1 MACSVIS
8 FAPTC
13 LALAAFVG
21 IAGSGVVAVSAQAQ
35 TLDILTV
42 DRLVEHTSTVPAIKG
57 ESVSL
62 FVRERIASTM
72 LEQPAGAAFERKV
85 VLMVHGGFSP
95 ATIAFDVQ
103 YRDYSWME
111 QLAREGFDV
120 FTMDMTGYGRST
132 RPPQMNDPCNVMA
145 EQQKALSPK
154 LLSAPCAPNYPFEL
168 VNSDSES
175 DDINAVVD
183 FLRKLRGVDKIS
195 LVGWSGGG
203 IRTGSF
209 IGRHPQ
215 KVDRYVIWASSNYS
229 RKNPD
234 EPPALP
240 ATGAPT
246 TFQTRAVGT
255 DLRWIGTQKTPG
267 MIEPG
272 MPDLIAAL
280 NQLADPLGS
289 TWEPGGLRAPTRTYW
304 GWNAIGAKK
313 VQIPT
318 LIMVGEHDALTR
330 SNLELFEDLGATEKV
345 FLGVAG
351 GTHFMNWEKQ
361 RRVLHEASIDWLK
374 NGSFN
379 GATTGTFRADE
390 NGVIARK

>member
-1 MACSVIS
+1 MSHT
-8 FAPTC
+8 FAFI
-13 LALAAFVG
+13 ALAAFAS
-21 IAGSGVVAVSAQAQ
+21 IAASSVTQAQAPN
-35 TLDILTV
+35 ILTI
-42 DRLVEHTSTVPAIKG
+42 DRIIEHTSTVPAIKG
-57 ESVSL
+57 EKVGL
-62 FVRERIASTM
+62 FVRERIAAPM
-72 LEQPAGAAFERKV
+72 LDQAPGKAFERKV

-132 RPPQMNDPCNVMA
+132 RPPQMNEPCNLQPA
-145 EQQKALSPK
+145 QQKAIVPK
-154 LLSAPCAPNYPFEL
+154 TLPEPCTPKYPFDL

-183 FLRKLRGVDKIS
+183 FIRKLRGVDKIS

-203 IRTGSF
+203 IRTGTF

-234 EPPALP
+234 AAPATLP
-240 ATGAPT
+240 AAGAPV
-246 TFQTRAVGT
+246 TFQTRTVGV
-255 DLRWIGTQKTPG
+255 DRRWLGTQKSEG
-267 MIEPG
+267 MIEFG
-272 MPDLIAAL
+272 MPDIISGL
-280 NQLADPLGS
+280 NQLADPLGA
-289 TWEPGGLRAPTRTYW
+289 TWGPGGLRAPTRTYW
-304 GWNAIGAKK
+304 GWNANGAKK

-318 LIMVGEHDALTR
+318 LIMVGEYDDLTR
-330 SNLELFEDLGATEKV
+330 SNLELFDDLGASEKV
-345 FLGVAG
+345 FLGIAG

-361 RRVLHEASIDWLK
+361 RRVLHKASIDWLK
-374 NGSFN
+374 NGSLG
-379 GATTGTFRADE
+379 GAKTGMFRADE
-390 NGVIARK
+390 NGTIAKK